1 MTSLSRCAIAGPSR
15 WHTTVTHHQIR
26 IVASPLPPLRRTSI
40 PSPRSFSCTPPHPSG
55 SNRWSKIRHKKA
67 IQDSA
72 RSNVFG
78 RLTRDLVAAIR
89 AGGPL
94 PESNTRLA
102 VALKKAKE
110 LNFPKD
116 RLENTFAKADKSG
129 ETLTSV
135 TYEAL
140 GPPSAQG
147 GAAVALVIEC
157 STDSPGR
164 THAKVK
170 EIFNKS
176 ASSNYRLSSV
186 GHLFQK
192 RGVIRLALASGEA
205 SKFDE
210 VFEVALEHGAEEVSE
225 AEAENEAQ
233 GKLVQEGGTIVEVS
247 GTGRSK
253 QVTNWRY

>member
-1 MTSLSRCAIAGPSR
+1 
-15 WHTTVTHHQIR
+15 
-26 IVASPLPPLRRTSI
+26 
-40 PSPRSFSCTPPHPSG
+40 
-55 SNRWSKIRHKKA
+55 
-67 IQDSA
+67 
-72 RSNVFG
+72 
-78 RLTRDLVAAIR
+78 
-89 AGGPL
+89 L

-129 ETLTSV
+129 ETLTAV

-210 VFEVALEHGAEEVSE
+210 VFEVALENGAEEVSE
-225 AEAENEAQ
+225 VEAENEAQ
-233 GKLVQEGGTIVEVS
+233 GKIVQEGGTIVEVRDA
-247 GTGRSK
+247 GRWSSEI
-253 QVTNWRY
+253 QVKRKY